1 MIKKLTNEMQKVYDF
16 CVQKMEALDKNIET
30 TNNEDISMMFVNQ
43 QTGYWAIKNLIEVN
57 FMED

>member
-1 MIKKLTNEMQKVYDF
+1 MKKLTDEMQNVYDF
-16 CVQKMEALDKNIET
+16 CVQKIESLEKNIEI
-30 TNNEDISMMFVNQ
+30 TNNTDTAMMFVNQ

>member
-1 MIKKLTNEMQKVYDF
+1 MKKLTDEMQKVYDF
-16 CVQKMEALDKNIET
+16 CVQKMEALDKNIEA

-43 QTGYWAIKNLIEVN
+43 QIGYWDIKNLIEVN

>member
-1 MIKKLTNEMQKVYDF
+1 MKKLTNEMQKVYDF
-16 CVQKMEALDKNIET
+16 CVQKLEALDKDIEAVD
-30 TNNEDISMMFVNQ
+30 NYNMSIMFVNQ

>member
-1 MIKKLTNEMQKVYDF
+1 MKKLTNEMQKVYDF
-16 CVQKMEALDKNIET
+16 CVQKMEALDKNIES
-30 TNNEDISMMFVNQ
+30 TNNEDISMMLVNQ

>member
-1 MIKKLTNEMQKVYDF
+1 MKKLTDEMQSVYDF
-16 CVQKMEALDKNIET
+16 CVQKIESLEKNIEI
-30 TNNEDISMMFVNQ
+30 TNNTDTAMMFVNQ

>member
-1 MIKKLTNEMQKVYDF
+1 MKKLTDEMQKVYDF
-16 CVQKMEALDKNIET
+16 CVQKMEALDKDIEA

>member
-1 MIKKLTNEMQKVYDF
+1 MKKLTDEMQKVYDF
-16 CVQKMEALDKNIET
+16 CVQKMEALDKNIES
-30 TNNEDISMMFVNQ
+30 TNNEDISMMLVNQ

>member
-1 MIKKLTNEMQKVYDF
+1 MKKLTDEMQKVYDF
-16 CVQKMEALDKNIET
+16 CVQKMEALDKNIEA

-43 QTGYWAIKNLIEVN
+43 QIGYWAIKNLIEVN